1 MVALLL
7 ATTFLAGSG
16 YAIRTSISPG
26 CADQRRSCS
35 ARKANMCLAVSRYDK
50 DAGEYRTIAE
60 VHYEETW

>member
-35 ARKANMCLAVSRYDK
+35 ARKGKICKAIVGRVD
-50 DAGEYRTIAE
+50 GETRTIAE
-60 VHYEETW
+60 NAL